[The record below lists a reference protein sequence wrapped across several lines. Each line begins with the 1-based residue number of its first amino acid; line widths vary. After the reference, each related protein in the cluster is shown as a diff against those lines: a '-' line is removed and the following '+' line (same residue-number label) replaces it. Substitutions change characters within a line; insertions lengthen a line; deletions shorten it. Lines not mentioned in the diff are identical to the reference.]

1 MPTITLWSAGIK
13 EANVRGAQRQ
23 KKEQLES
30 LIGEIRRLKTA
41 IDQTHQ
47 ETLTLQQGIETF
59 TVRYEQYVR
68 ALDTQRRELENE
80 VQRYRDRIRRL
91 HNPLPAVTE
100 VSSTGKED
108 VPRKDVSEATEEEP
122 FISESPVFHS
132 EKAVEEEKQQI
143 RRHFARLWH
152 SDRHPENGSVLMSA
166 LNVAFTE
173 SHDAVDMLI
182 AVPWHEAWIQQEEK
196 ESWYALF
203 GRLTWW
209 KPYLEEAIDRLDQQL
224 VQMKQDWQY
233 SEYQKW
239 QEVGESPNYFA
250 ALASQERREITRL
263 EQTLEMLKEELAS
276 LEDADS
282 RGQA

>member
-1 MPTITLWSAGIK
+1 VQ

-30 LIGEIRRLKTA
+30 LVGEIRVLKTE
-41 IDQTHQ
+41 IDQKHQ
-47 ETLTLQQGIETF
+47 EALNLQQGIETF
-59 TVRYEQYVR
+59 TSRYEQYVR
-68 ALDTQRRELENE
+68 ILDTQRSELEDE
-80 VQRYRDRIRRL
+80 VQHYRDRIEHF
-91 HNPLPAVTE
+91 HNPLPTVTE
-100 VSSTGKED
+100 PSSTDKED
-108 VPRKDVSEATEEEP
+108 VSRKDIPEVSEEEP
-122 FISESPVFHS
+122 FISESLPLHS

-143 RRHFARLWH
+143 RRHFARFWH
-152 SDRHPENGSVLMSA
+152 PDRHPENGSVLMSA
-166 LNVAFTE
+166 LSVAFTE

-182 AVPWHEAWIQQEEK
+182 AVPWHEAWIQREEK
-196 ESWYALF
+196 ETWYALF

-239 QEVGESPNYFA
+239 QEASESPDYFA

-263 EQTLEMLKEELAS
+263 EQTLETLKEELTS